1 MKSKLSKASRD
12 VKNIVEV
19 KRLIKRNMKM
29 KEPAEKLSKKKSG
42 NLRAQKTQRK
52 QKEKDEKF
60 HKIIHIPFIVL
71 NY

>member
-1 MKSKLSKASRD
+1 VKSKLSKASRD

-42 NLRAQKTQRK
+42 NLRTQKTQRK